1 VDLSRRVER
10 SERSISD
17 VTVIRV
23 GTQVV
28 VRFSGEVGDGLAERL
43 DAALVEIDDLVL
55 TRVVIDC
62 GTAAAISG
70 AGLRFL
76 DAARARWRV
85 RLLDP
90 PPEILAR

>member
-1 VDLSRRVER
+1 LNG
-10 SERSISD
+10 

-28 VRFSGEVGDGLAERL
+28 VRLGGDVDDTQADRL
-43 DAALVEIDDLVL
+43 DAALVEIGDLVL

-62 GTAAAISG
+62 SGATEISG

-76 DAARARWRV
+76 GAARNRWRV

-90 PPEILAR
+90 PPGIQQSLAAAPPGQRLTG

>member
-1 VDLSRRVER
+1 
-10 SERSISD
+10 

-28 VRFSGEVGDGLAERL
+28 VRLGGTVDDAGAPRL
-43 DAALVEIDDLVL
+43 DAALEEIGTLVL
-55 TRVVIDC
+55 NRVVVDC
-62 GTAAAISG
+62 SAASAISG

-76 DAARARWRV
+76 IEARSRWPV

-90 PPEILAR
+90 PPGLRQLLARVS

>member
-1 VDLSRRVER
+1 MSG
-10 SERSISD
+10 

-28 VRFSGEVGDGLAERL
+28 VRFSGDIGDPLADRL
-43 DAALVEIDDLVL
+43 DAALVEINDLVL

-62 GTAAAISG
+62 GSAAGISG

-76 DAARARWRV
+76 DVARSRWRV

-90 PPEILAR
+90 PPETLAK